1 MSEGS
6 VKDLQKL
13 LGANGRKITTDMAKS
28 FNECGETPLL
38 LAIKK
43 NNHLMVAFLVEVLD
57 APVNQMGRFLW
68 NGIDYPEVPPLFAAI
83 ISQKTFDPLIVKC
96 LIIALNTGKRLTHLI
111 PVNALIDSILESP
124 NSNRVQKI
132 DILELIGAAFI
143 LAFIR
148 DFIEVIQPD
157 LLEFAVDCWKK
168 AMILRQAT
176 PESEPPIPKI
186 IPRNPFLKNGR
197 TLFDNYSEFTA
208 LKELVQMAASVNN
221 NWFVSQALLV
231 TNRIVNTITPVPNL
245 YLLWNLAYGYDG
257 RFTTLKVLIDIHMYV
272 LEILEARQWTD
283 FKNEYHGYISIHI
296 SIFYLREMRNRTIGY
311 SREEEFRLLM
321 EALGYLSTFLA
332 SINEFRISL
341 EHIKRLFD
349 LVSLTIDMLPELSP
363 HETQQFMRWLFQYF
377 RFIDGSIRTLGLLG
391 FACLHLNNS
400 TEIIETF
407 LKAGT
412 NPNPVYEDGDT
423 LMHKLAQ
430 QWPNNSDVVKML
442 LEAGSH
448 NLDVVNPKGETA
460 LDIFQR
466 KQLSLEGNLDPI
478 LQSLMKNVLP
488 LQCQCALVIRRN
500 RIPFDELQ
508 PPAILSFVKS
518 HGTDQKC

>member
-1 MSEGS
+1 MFAASLIFIAVIVVTYLRFRSIKPEEIKNNFFRSVSEGS

-28 FNECGETPLL
+28 FKECGETPLL

-96 LIIALNTGKRLTHLI
+96 LIIALNTGKRQTHLI
-111 PVNALIDSILESP
+111 SVNALIDSILESP

-148 DFIEVIQPD
+148 DFIEVQPD

-208 LKELVQMAASVNN
+208 LEELVQMAASVNN

-283 FKNEYHGYISIHI
+283 FKNEYHGYISIHM
-296 SIFYLREMRNRTIGY
+296 SIFYLREMRRTISY

-321 EALGYLSTFLA
+321 DRGL
-332 SINEFRISL
+332 
-341 EHIKRLFD
+341 RLLIHF
-349 LVSLTIDMLPELSP
+349 
-363 HETQQFMRWLFQYF
+363 
-377 RFIDGSIRTLGLLG
+377 LG
-391 FACLHLNNS
+391 FH
-400 TEIIETF
+400 
-407 LKAGT
+407 
-412 NPNPVYEDGDT
+412 
-423 LMHKLAQ
+423 
-430 QWPNNSDVVKML
+430 
-442 LEAGSH
+442 
-448 NLDVVNPKGETA
+448 
-460 LDIFQR
+460 
-466 KQLSLEGNLDPI
+466 
-478 LQSLMKNVLP
+478 
-488 LQCQCALVIRRN
+488 
-500 RIPFDELQ
+500 
-508 PPAILSFVKS
+508 
-518 HGTDQKC
+518 